1 MLNNAF
7 LPLII
12 SSTESSELAGNE
24 KVKITNVK
32 KTYFKVF
39 IVYLISMRLKN
50 NLTEY
55 GLISKIFH
63 WLSAA
68 VLFAQIPLG
77 LYLVDLDFSEKRLFI
92 ENVHVTIGLG
102 IFYLTILRLIYKLF
116 NPTPALGNSI
126 FIGQRVIAKLN
137 HILLYLSIL
146 VITISGALKKLFNGE
161 MLDLFFFNLEIKD
174 NFDLAEIF
182 YEIHIF
188 GNYTLIALILLH
200 ISAVIIHKILFKENL
215 LRRIL

>member
-1 MLNNAF
+1 
-7 LPLII
+7 
-12 SSTESSELAGNE
+12 
-24 KVKITNVK
+24 
-32 KTYFKVF
+32 
-39 IVYLISMRLKN
+39 MRLKN
-50 NLTEY
+50 SLTEY
-55 GLISKIFH
+55 GFISKIFH

-77 LYLVDLDFSEKRLFI
+77 FYLVDLDFSEKRFFI
-92 ENVHVTIGLG
+92 ENVHVTIGLS

-126 FIGQRVIAKLN
+126 FIGQRLIAKLN

-161 MLDLFFFNLEIKD
+161 TLDLFIFNLEITD
-174 NFDLAEIF
+174 NFELAELF

-188 GNYTLIALILLH
+188 GNYTLIGLILLH

-215 LRRIL
+215 LKRIL

>member
-1 MLNNAF
+1 
-7 LPLII
+7 
-12 SSTESSELAGNE
+12 
-24 KVKITNVK
+24 
-32 KTYFKVF
+32 
-39 IVYLISMRLKN
+39 MRLKN
-50 NLTEY
+50 SLTEY
-55 GLISKIFH
+55 GFISKIFH

-68 VLFAQIPLG
+68 VLVAQIPLG
-77 LYLVDLDFSEKRLFI
+77 FYLVDLDFSENRVFI
-92 ENVHVTIGLG
+92 ENIHVTIGLG

-116 NPTPALGNSI
+116 NPTPALGNSV

-161 MLDLFFFNLEIKD
+161 ILDLFFFDLEIRD
-174 NFDLAEIF
+174 NFDLAELF

-215 LRRIL
+215 LKRIL